1 MSGAPFF
8 SEEGSRIVHLLV
20 NRGADVNKRDKD
32 SQTPLHLASYRQHLK
47 LVQVLLDNGANVNAE
62 DINGRDPLHRVI
74 EGPFKSGDGISI
86 ARLLLGRGADVN
98 TRDKHNITPLHL
110 ASYRQHLKS
119 VRVLL
124 DLGANLD
131 AEDSQGRTPLHH
143 VLEGPFVSEDGVGIV
158 HLLVKRGADVNTPD
172 NNHITPLHIASY
184 RRKLKSV
191 RVLLNLGAHID
202 AEDSQGRTPLHQV
215 FGDRSIYEDGFGVV
229 RLLVERGAN
238 VNAPDRHD
246 LTPLHF
252 ASYCLHLE
260 SVRVLLDRGAHVN
273 AEDTQGRTPLQQV
286 FEGLSSPKD
295 SVGVVQLLVERGANV
310 NTRDRH
316 HHTPLHFASYRQHLE
331 SVWVLLNHR
340 ANVDAEDSQGQ
351 TPLHRVLEAPSIFDD
366 GVYVVRQ
373 LAERGASVNTRRV
386 KDHITPLH
394 LASRR
399 QHRQLVLVLLD
410 YGAHVHA
417 ENSQGLTALHQVF
430 EDPYIYEDGVDV
442 VQLLAERGADV
453 NARNKA
459 LETPLHLA
467 SRRQRPKSVRMLLDH
482 GANVNT
488 ENTQGR
494 TPLHLGLESS
504 YIPKDGTAVT
514 QLLVEHGADVNIPD
528 KGHMITP
535 LHLASHRQ
543 HLESVQVLI
552 DHDAN
557 VNAEDSQGRTPL
569 HQVLASSYLSEDGVN
584 VVRLLAERGANVNA
598 RDKYRITPLHSASYR
613 VYHYGQHPQSVRQ
626 LLHRGAND
634 NAEENWARTPFHP
647 VLDNRPQ
654 YDPGI
659 QVVTEL
665 LEEHGADVNARDE
678 DHETP
683 LHLVSRLGMFER
695 AWVLL
700 EHGADRNVENKGGK
714 TPFQIAQESI
724 RAEMIREP
732 PEFFNK
738 STIAERVALMGLLY
752 GC

>member
-1 MSGAPFF
+1 MD
-8 SEEGSRIVHLLV
+8 
-20 NRGADVNKRDKD
+20 RGADVNKRDKD
-32 SQTPLHLASYRQHLK
+32 NQTPLHLASYRQHLK
-47 LVQVLLDNGANVNAE
+47 LVQVLLDHGANITAE
-62 DINGRDPLHRVI
+62 DTNGRNPLHRVI
-74 EGPFKSGDGISI
+74 EGHFKSGDGVSI
-86 ARLLLGRGADVN
+86 VRLLLGRGVNVN
-98 TRDKHNITPLHL
+98 TGDKHHITPLHS

-124 DLGANLD
+124 DLGANLS
-131 AEDSQGRTPLHH
+131 AEDNEGRTPLHH

-158 HLLVKRGADVNTPD
+158 QLLVKRGADVNTPD
-172 NNHITPLHIASY
+172 NNQITPLHIASY

-191 RVLLNLGAHID
+191 RVLLNLGAHIN

-215 FGDRSIYEDGFGVV
+215 FGDRSIHEDGFGVV

-238 VNAPDRHD
+238 VNTLDRHD

-273 AEDTQGRTPLQQV
+273 AEDSQGRTPLQQV
-286 FEGLSSPKD
+286 FEGRSAPKD

-340 ANVDAEDSQGQ
+340 ANIDAEDSQGQ

-366 GVYVVRQ
+366 GVYVVRL

-399 QHRQLVLVLLD
+399 QHRHLVLVLLD

-417 ENSQGLTALHQVF
+417 ENNQGLTALHQVF

-482 GANVNT
+482 GTNVNT

-504 YIPKDGTAVT
+504 YISNEGTAVT

-528 KGHMITP
+528 KDYITP

-552 DHDAN
+552 DHGAD

-584 VVRLLAERGANVNA
+584 VVRLLVERGANVNA

-613 VYHYGQHPQSVRQ
+613 VYSRQSVRQ
-626 LLHRGAND
+626 LLHRGAN
-634 NAEENWARTPFHP
+634 NSAEENWARTPFHP

-654 YDPGI
+654 YDPGN
-659 QVVTEL
+659 QVIPEL
-665 LEEHGADVNARDE
+665 LVAHGADVNARDE

-683 LHLVSRLGMFER
+683 LHLVSRLGLFER

-700 EHGADRNVENKGGK
+700 ERGADRNVENKDGK

-724 RAEMIREP
+724 RAEMRREP
-732 PEFFNK
+732 PGFFK
-738 STIAERVALMGLLY
+738 KATIAERVALMSLLY
-752 GC
+752 EL